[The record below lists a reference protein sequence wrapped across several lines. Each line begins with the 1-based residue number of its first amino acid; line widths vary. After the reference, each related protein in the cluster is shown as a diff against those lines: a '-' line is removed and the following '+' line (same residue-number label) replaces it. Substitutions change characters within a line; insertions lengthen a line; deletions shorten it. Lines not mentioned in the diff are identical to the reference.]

1 MISKL
6 TNSTMYH
13 SQLKPIGLGANSGE
27 AKVSSANN
35 VEKTDKIQLL
45 KEKIQ
50 NGTYNIDLSRVA
62 RILADEI
69 I

>member
-6 TNSTMYH
+6 TSSTMYH
-13 SQLKPIGLGANSGE
+13 SQLKPIGLGANSSE
-27 AKVSSANN
+27 TKVSSANN
-35 VEKTDKIQLL
+35 VEKTDKVQLL

-50 NGTYNIDLSRVA
+50 SGTYSLDLSRVA